1 MPAEPDSRTDIYSLG
16 ILFWT
21 MLTQQAAFEGETPM
35 DIIQG
40 VLGRRLPPVSS
51 IRMDIPDVISRII
64 QKMTAKTIGDRY
76 HSASGL
82 RHDLVELRTL
92 LGAGDSAAL
101 KDWKIATKDVSS
113 YFILPTI
120 MVGRQAEQEEV
131 VKIIEKVARRHIDE
145 TGQGNSSVSSGSI
158 LSDGRLMLFN
168 AAIGSNNYEMSSS
181 GDNASSAEMMSNS
194 LGQSLVGGVHMG
206 GSNQLRSTTNSLHN
220 SADSQDSAH
229 SVSTGS
235 KSFKPWEQS
244 VPLANSEDETKYS
257 SDSVGGL
264 TNKANPQKFRK
275 RGRCEVVS
283 ISGAA
288 GLGKSRLVHSVQVE
302 ARRRGYFAS
311 AKFDQAKKTAF
322 GPVIKLLSSLFRQV
336 FSETNTDTEFHR
348 ILKQYVRPGWPM
360 LHKVLD
366 LPEFLLGP
374 GGAQHTNHS
383 NRRSKGYSKALRSFE
398 RRDSSPASSS
408 RGSLYNINTGAQS
421 SQDFLRSGSS
431 TRSVRLMN
439 TFLDVLRVFTKH
451 KFICFC
457 LDDLHFADEESL
469 DMITRIIASRMKMIV
484 MVTYRPDE
492 ILPSKIKGIIEPP
505 NTEGISLAS
514 RFLAVRR
521 C

>member
-21 MLTQQAAFEGETPM
+21 MLTQQAAFDGDTPM

-51 IRMDIPDVISRII
+51 IRMDIPDVFSRII
-64 QKMTAKTIGDRY
+64 QKMTAKTIDDRY

-101 KDWKIATKDVSS
+101 KDWQIATKDVSS

-120 MVGRQAEQEEV
+120 MVGRQAEQDEV
-131 VKIIEKVARRHIDE
+131 VKIIDKVARRHLDDS
-145 TGQGNSSVSSGSI
+145 GQGESSISSGSS
-158 LSDGRLMLFN
+158 LSDSRLVLFN
-168 AAIGSNNYEMSSS
+168 AAIGSNNYDISSS
-181 GDNASSAEMMSNS
+181 GENTSSAEPISNSRAHSVLGGVYTGNSNHLRSTSNS
-194 LGQSLVGGVHMG
+194 LP
-206 GSNQLRSTTNSLHN
+206 NST
-220 SADSQDSAH
+220 DSQESTH
-229 SVSTGS
+229 SNSTGS
-235 KSFKPWEQS
+235 NSLKCPELS
-244 VPLANSEDETKYS
+244 VPPTTSEDGIMSNT
-257 SDSVGGL
+257 DSVGGL
-264 TNKANPQKFRK
+264 TNKVNPQKFRK

-322 GPVIKLLSSLFRQV
+322 GPVLKLLSSLFRQV
-336 FSETNTDTEFHR
+336 FSETNTDTDFHR
-348 ILKQYVRPGWPM
+348 LLKQYVRPGWPM

-374 GGAQHTNHS
+374 GGAQHTNHP

-421 SQDFLRSGSS
+421 SHDFLRSGSS

-469 DMITRIIASRMKMIV
+469 DMITRIIASRMKMVII
-484 MVTYRPDE
+484 VTYRPDE

-505 NTEGISLAS
+505 DTEGISLAS
-514 RFLAVRR
+514 YNHLIRL